1 MNVPAIGEISAS
13 IRAAIRSAHCASR
26 SLVRRM
32 RIRRGHGES
41 GQALIEFAYVAPVL
55 LLVTFGMMMFGTALN
70 QYLVL
75 TNAVEIG
82 GQLLAAERGET
93 TDPCTAASNAIIAA
107 APNITL
113 AAADFTYTI
122 NGTPYAGQEGCNNTT
137 GMVTGNNAVITV
149 AYTYAFKVPFLGSE
163 SFPFN
168 ATVQEVIQ

>member
-1 MNVPAIGEISAS
+1 MKVPAIGEIAAS
-13 IRAAIRSAHCASR
+13 MRAALRNTADSRR
-26 SLVRRM
+26 SLLPRLRL
-32 RIRRGHGES
+32 RLGSSES
-41 GQALIEFAYVAPVL
+41 GQALVEFAYVAPVL

-75 TNAVEIG
+75 NNAVEIG

-113 AAADFTYTI
+113 TASDFTYTI
-122 NGTPYAGQEGCNNTT
+122 NGTQYAGQEGCSGTS
-137 GMVTGNNAVITV
+137 GMVSGNNAIITV
-149 AYTYAFKVPFLGSE
+149 GYTYSFKVPFLGSL
-163 SFPFN
+163 SYPFS